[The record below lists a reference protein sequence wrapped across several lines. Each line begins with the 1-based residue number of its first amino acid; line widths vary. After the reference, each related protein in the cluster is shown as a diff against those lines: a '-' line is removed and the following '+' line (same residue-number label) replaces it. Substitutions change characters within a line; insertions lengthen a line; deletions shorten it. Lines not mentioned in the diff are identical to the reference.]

1 MNDFIR
7 KEKFLGGEKIIVGDK
22 RTDLI
27 LESLGKVYIK
37 SGNSSRLLNDI
48 ISTIDKL
55 SKEDISATLIL
66 EEGQTINDIE
76 FPGNGKLVYDGTIL
90 YLTINNDYIPI
101 VDKSEGAN
109 YVKKTG
115 DTLTGQLT
123 IDLEDTSL
131 PPLVVNSSTKV
142 SNLNAE
148 FIGGETLQNYT
159 NRQRD
164 ESISGRWSFQDLS
177 SKNIITNTITGDEGF
192 SSGLFGYGMQLDN
205 NTLTIDNVI
214 IRKSL
219 QILSS
224 IEESYENKILETG
237 GNLWSSTSKLKL
249 TEVKG
254 IEVLESSILE
264 KTTSIGI
271 RNVYFSGS
279 IDESFPLCSGFDENG
294 NQIELE
300 ESQIRLNLDS
310 TTNGLYNF
318 YDYFQGDFMAIT
330 SDTPPKVNEIYRCQ
344 NINEEGIKY
353 YDCVVTNVLNDG
365 ISIVRC
371 SETVNDVYIK
381 EGQRVKNKLSKEIQE
396 AQNAPEE
403 VSENNEEDDT
413 EVYYVDSPDSGDELI
428 LIGNISEG
436 YNGLYL
442 ASIDD
447 DSPALNVIENST
459 TPDYQAQNTLN
470 SRIGILSNIQDT
482 DLNPNGVGIYTKN
495 IFAKTDKWI
504 IGNGEIKCLE
514 DTGVT
519 LNNNGKIEVRN
530 NSVSPFGDNAEDY
543 IRNSLN
549 YDLTVKIE
557 QLESLVNQLSAKI
570 GDLENR
576 LIALEKA

>member
-1 MNDFIR
+1 MSDLIR
-7 KEKFLGGEKIIVGDK
+7 KERFLGGEKIIVGDK

-66 EEGQTINDIE
+66 EEGQTINNIE

-159 NRQRD
+159 NKQRD
-164 ESISGRWSFQDLS
+164 ESISGRWAFQNLS
-177 SKNIITNTITGDEGF
+177 SKNIVTNTITGDEGF
-192 SSGLFGYGMQLDN
+192 SSGLSGYGMQLDN

-224 IEESYENKILETG
+224 VEESYENKILETG

-279 IDESFPLCSGFDENG
+279 IDESFPLCSGFDESG

-300 ESQIRLNLDS
+300 EDQIRLNLDS

-318 YDYFQGDFMAIT
+318 YDYFQGDFTVIT
-330 SDTPPKVNEIYRCQ
+330 SDTTPKVNEIYRCQ
-344 NINEEGIKY
+344 NINKEGIKY
-353 YDCVVTNVLNDG
+353 YDCVVTNVLDDG

-381 EGQRVKNKLSKEIQE
+381 EGQRVKNKLSKEMQE

-403 VSENNEEDDT
+403 VSENNEEDDI

-495 IFAKTDKWI
+495 IFAKTNRWI
-504 IGNGEIKCLE
+504 IGNGEIKYLE

-530 NSVSPFGDNAEDY
+530 NSVSPFGSNVEDY
-543 IRNSLN
+543 IKNSLN
-549 YDLTVKIE
+549 SGLIVKIE
-557 QLESLVNQLSAKI
+557 QLESLVNQLNAKI

-576 LIALEKA
+576 IIALEKA

>member
-1 MNDFIR
+1 MSDLIR
-7 KEKFLGGEKIIVGDK
+7 KERFLGGEKIIVGDK

-27 LESLGKVYIK
+27 LESLGKIYIK
-37 SGNSSRLLNDI
+37 FGNSSRLLNDV
-48 ISTIDKL
+48 ISAIDKL

-123 IDLEDTSL
+123 INLEDTSL
-131 PPLVVNSSTKV
+131 PPLVINSSTKV
-142 SNLNAE
+142 DNLNAE
-148 FIGGETLQNYT
+148 FVGGETLENYT
-159 NRQRD
+159 NKQRD
-164 ESISGRWSFQDLS
+164 ESISGKWAFQNLS
-177 SKNIITNTITGDEGF
+177 SKNIIANTITGDEGF
-192 SSGLFGYGMQLDN
+192 SSGLTGYGMQLDN

-214 IRKSL
+214 VRKSL

-224 IEESYENKILETG
+224 VEDSYENKILETG
-237 GNLWSSTSKLKL
+237 GNLWSSVSKLKL
-249 TEVKG
+249 TKVEG

-271 RNVYFSGS
+271 RNVYFSGDS
-279 IDESFPLCSGFDENG
+279 DEPFPLCSGFDENG
-294 NQIELE
+294 SQTVLE
-300 ESQIRLNLDS
+300 EGQTRLNLDS
-310 TTNGLYNF
+310 ITNGLYNF
-318 YDYFQGDFMAIT
+318 YDYFQGDFAVIT
-330 SDTPPKVNEIYRCQ
+330 SDTAPKVNEIYRCQ
-344 NINEEGIKY
+344 NINKEGIKY
-353 YDCVVTNVLNDG
+353 YDCVITNVLDDDT
-365 ISIVRC
+365 SIIRC

-381 EGQRVKNKLSKEIQE
+381 EGQRVKNKLSKEVQE
-396 AQNAPEE
+396 AQDAPEE
-403 VSENNEEDDT
+403 VNESNEDDT
-413 EVYYVDSPDSGDELI
+413 EVYYVDSPESGDELI

-470 SRIGILSNIQDT
+470 SRIGVLSNIQDA
-482 DLNPNGVGIYTKN
+482 DLNPSGIGVYTKN
-495 IFAKTDKWI
+495 IFAKTGKWI
-504 IGNGEIKCLE
+504 IGNGEIKYLE
-514 DTGVT
+514 DTGVI
-519 LNNNGKIEVRN
+519 LNSAGKIDVEN
-530 NSVSPFGDNAEDY
+530 DSVSPFGNNAENY

-549 YDLTVKIE
+549 SNLIAKIE
-557 QLESLVNQLSAKI
+557 QLESLVNQLSTKVL
-570 GDLENR
+570 DLENR
-576 LIALEKA
+576 IIALEKA

>member
-1 MNDFIR
+1 MSDLIR
-7 KEKFLGGEKIIVGDK
+7 KERFLGGEKIIVGDK

-159 NRQRD
+159 NKQRD
-164 ESISGRWSFQDLS
+164 ESISGRWSFQNLS
-177 SKNIITNTITGDEGF
+177 SKNIVANTITGDEGF
-192 SSGLFGYGMQLDN
+192 SSGLSGYGMQLDN

-224 IEESYENKILETG
+224 VEESYENKILETG
-237 GNLWSSTSKLKL
+237 GNLWSSASKLKL

-279 IDESFPLCSGFDENG
+279 TDKSFPLCSGFDESG

-300 ESQIRLNLDS
+300 EGQIRLNLDS

-318 YDYFQGDFMAIT
+318 YDYFQGDFMVVT
-330 SDTPPKVNEIYRCQ
+330 SDTIPKVNEIYRCQ
-344 NINEEGIKY
+344 NINKEGIKY
-353 YDCVVTNVLNDG
+353 YDCVVTNVLDDG
-365 ISIVRC
+365 ISVVRC

-381 EGQRVKNKLSKEIQE
+381 EGQRVKNKLSKEMQE

-403 VSENNEEDDT
+403 VSENNEEDDI

-495 IFAKTDKWI
+495 IFAKTNKWI
-504 IGNGEIKCLE
+504 IGNGEIKYLE

-519 LNNNGKIEVRN
+519 LNNNGKIEVKN
-530 NSVSPFGDNAEDY
+530 NSVSPFGDNVEDY
-543 IRNSLN
+543 IKNSLN
-549 YDLTVKIE
+549 SGLMVKIE
-557 QLESLVNQLSAKI
+557 QLESLVNQLNAKI

-576 LIALEKA
+576 IIALEKA